1 MIKNSQIRPGDAV
14 FAHTRN
20 VYGAVIRFGQALR
33 WWKYRSWN
41 HMAIVSKI
49 DANGQIWVIQMA
61 RRCEEIKLEDVAPKG
76 RLKFISPPEEVSRLK
91 AVEYANKH
99 IGTKY
104 GVLTIVSIAVNLA
117 LPKQIVF
124 DIHSAGTL
132 VCSALVAKA
141 WEHGNWD
148 CPVESGQ
155 ITPAEF
161 DCFFAGSGIELDH
174 GN

>member
-1 MIKNSQIRPGDAV
+1 MIKNSSIRPGDAV

-20 VYGAVIRFGQALR
+20 VYGVVIRFGQALR

-49 DANGQIWVIQMA
+49 DSNGQIWVIQMA
-61 RRCEEIKLEDVAPKG
+61 RRCEEVKLENVAPKG
-76 RLKFISPPEEVSRLK
+76 KLKFVEIPEEVSRINS
-91 AVEYANKH
+91 VEYAYKKL
-99 IGTKY
+99 GTKY
-104 GVLTIVSIAVNLA
+104 GILTIVSIAINLA

-124 DIHSAGTL
+124 DVRSKGTL
-132 VCSALVAKA
+132 ICSALVAKA

-148 CPVESGQ
+148 CPVDSGQ

-161 DCFFAGSGIELDH
+161 DGIMGGVGNELR
-174 GN
+174 